1 MRGVQ
6 RQTSIRS
13 DSSADLDTSSESK
26 RKLILHFDQ
35 HNTIQ
40 VAMKLPYCQVTV
52 EEGLN
57 NFLTSAVW
65 GKEDSNGK
73 WQWVSNEPSID
84 RPPKEPDAITYFKYM
99 EKKEPTDRVKF
110 KKGLANFVNE
120 SATEHP
126 FKPFFDLYLENLR
139 YGSHTHVNNKS
150 NDSETPCNTIQS
162 KDKDN
167 NSLYHLILPSFFE
180 MIRQLQEQEREFTII
195 LRTMGI
201 ESQRF
206 LDTVR
211 AVFQGE
217 HPNFQ
222 DIKPIHIND
231 SIGRIIRLDNE
242 IQLEIG
248 GQVYKGDQAIYKKLT
263 SMKG

>member
-6 RQTSIRS
+6 RQTSVRS
-13 DSSADLDTSSESK
+13 DSSADLDSTTTESK

-40 VAMKLPYCQVTV
+40 VAMKLPLAQVTV

-65 GKEDSNGK
+65 GKEDENGN

-84 RPPKEPDAITYFKYM
+84 RPPKEPNAITYYKYM
-99 EKKEPTDRVKF
+99 EKKVPNDRVEF
-110 KKGLANFVNE
+110 KKKLVNFVNE
-120 SATEHP
+120 SDTK

-139 YGSHTHVNNKS
+139 YESQTLVNNNS
-150 NDSETPCNTIQS
+150 HDGETPCNTIQS

-180 MIRQLQEQEREFTII
+180 MIRQLQQQEREFTII

-211 AVFQGE
+211 AVLQGK
-217 HPNFQ
+217 HPNFK

-231 SIGRIIRLDNE
+231 SIGRIIRSKKQ
-242 IQLEIG
+242 IKLEIE
-248 GQVYKGDQAIYKKLT
+248 GQVFEGDLAIYKKLT